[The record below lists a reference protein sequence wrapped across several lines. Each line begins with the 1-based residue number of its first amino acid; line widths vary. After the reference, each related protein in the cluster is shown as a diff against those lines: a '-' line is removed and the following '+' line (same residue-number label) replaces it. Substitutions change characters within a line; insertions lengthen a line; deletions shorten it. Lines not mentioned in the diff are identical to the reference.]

1 MPVVKDVIVYGAS
14 WCAFCKTEKQWL
26 ERLGVTFTYKEID
39 TDESAMA
46 ELVALDVGSSVPV
59 TKIGDEIVR
68 GFQRQLIQSKL

>member
-1 MPVVKDVIVYGAS
+1 MKDVIVYGAS
-14 WCAFCKTEKQWL
+14 WCAFCKTAKQWL
-26 ERLGVTFTYKEID
+26 ESLGVAFTYKEID